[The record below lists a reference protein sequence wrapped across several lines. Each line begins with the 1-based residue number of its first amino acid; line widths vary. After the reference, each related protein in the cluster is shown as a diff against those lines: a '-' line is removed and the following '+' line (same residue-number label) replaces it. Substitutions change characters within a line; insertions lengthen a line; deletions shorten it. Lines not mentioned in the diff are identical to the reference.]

1 MADDGRPTAAPAGA
15 ILARCRY
22 GPTTAAGWG
31 DGETAVSNSTLE
43 LPHERITDRAA
54 RQSEI

>member
-31 DGETAVSNSTLE
+31 AYAASGDGGIKFYARVTA
-43 LPHERITDRAA
+43 
-54 RQSEI
+54 